1 MFQTTMFPNS
11 LIEPERG
18 LVVHLVV
25 GIHVADVAVADQVH
39 VSYVSI
45 SNFNHVTEAEAEAEA
60 VSTWR
65 HMLSWSYHLSN
76 QFKTGVKS
84 TLTSQIKEL
93 GAIHTFGI

>member
-1 MFQTTMFPNS
+1 
-11 LIEPERG
+11 
-18 LVVHLVV
+18 
-25 GIHVADVAVADQVH
+25 
-39 VSYVSI
+39 
-45 SNFNHVTEAEAEAEA
+45 VTEAEAEAEA
-60 VSTWR
+60 EAASTWR